1 MSVQESGLDSSLSG
15 KPRRVASVEGITEYR
30 LENGLRL
37 LLFPDPSRPTVTVN
51 LTVFV
56 GSRHEGYGEAGM
68 AHLLEHM
75 AFKGTPD
82 HRQIPQ
88 LLNQRGAQF
97 NGTTSD
103 DRTNYY
109 ETLPASDE
117 NLEFALRLEAD
128 RLVNSVISAD
138 DLATEFTVVRNEFE
152 RGENSPS
159 RVLLQRVAATAYD
172 WHNYGKATIGN
183 RSDIERVPVEALRT
197 FYQRYYQPDNA
208 MVVVAGRFVE
218 ATALALVQR
227 YFGELPC
234 PTRVLPHT
242 YTVEPPSDGE
252 RHVTLRRVGD
262 VPLVAA
268 AYRIPAAAHPDFAA
282 VAVLTRLLALQPA
295 GRLYQQLVETS
306 KASSIFA
313 FAQARRD
320 PSLLYV
326 GAELPKDGD
335 VDAALAAV
343 LAAAETLDG
352 NPVSNDEVERA
363 RRQLLKEWELSSANT
378 TGIAIALSSWAAQG
392 DWRLYFLYRDRIEAV
407 DAQQV
412 MDVARRYLRRNN
424 RTVGLFLPT
433 QQAERVVVPD
443 TPDIVS
449 MVANYK
455 GREQLAAGEAFDV
468 SPLAIE
474 KRVKRLRLE
483 TGTRRDDVG
492 LRVAM
497 LEKRNRGETA
507 TLLLRLRYGDVGS
520 LADRANAG
528 EFLAEHMARGTRRLG
543 YQQFRDALDR
553 EKTQFGA
560 VGEPG
565 VVQFKL
571 RTKRQHFA
579 AAVELLREILFEP
592 ALAADE
598 LNVLRREQL
607 AEIEHARSDPQAL
620 ASNSVRRELTGYS
633 PEDPRYVPTAD
644 EAEERVKR
652 LTADDV
658 RDLHERF
665 LSGRHGELAV
675 VGDFAPES
683 LQPLLN
689 SLEAWHGAA
698 PYARL
703 PRPIPEGVG
712 RTRRIIQAADKDNAV
727 LLTAQLTPLSSGDDD
742 YPALVIANY
751 ILGGGSLSSRL
762 AERIRQREGLSYG
775 VGSAFSASALDKRAA
790 WQVQANANP
799 ANMERL
805 EQIVFEEIRGL
816 LAHGV
821 TEEELARAQEGYL
834 RQLEVARSQDDR
846 LASLLADTLYEGRT
860 MEHHAVVAERI
871 AALTPV
877 QLHESVGRHLRP
889 TEFVTFLAGDFSQV
903 GVSG

>member
-1 MSVQESGLDSSLSG
+1 MSAQDSGSG
-15 KPRRVASVEGITEYR
+15 ASRGGSPRRVASVEGITEYR
-30 LENGLRL
+30 FDNGLRL

-82 HRQIPQ
+82 HAQIPQ

-109 ETLPASDE
+109 ETLPASEE

-159 RVLLQRVAATAYD
+159 RVLLQRISAAAYD

-183 RSDIERVPVEALRT
+183 RSDIERVPVESLRS
-197 FYQRYYQPDNA
+197 FYRRFYQPDNA
-208 MVVVAGRFVE
+208 LVVVAGRFVE
-218 ATALALVQR
+218 TAALELVKR
-227 YFGELPC
+227 YFGELPR
-234 PTRVLPHT
+234 PTRALPAT
-242 YTVEPPSDGE
+242 YTVEPPRDGE
-252 RHVTLRRVGD
+252 RQVTLRRVGD

-268 AYRIPAAAHPDFAA
+268 AYHIPAAAHVDFAA
-282 VAVLTRLLALQPA
+282 IAVLTRMLALQPA
-295 GRLYQQLVETS
+295 GRLYKRLVETG

-320 PSLLYV
+320 PSLLFA
-326 GAELPKDGD
+326 GAEAPKDGD
-335 VDAALAAV
+335 ADAALAAV
-343 LAAAETLDG
+343 LEATEAMDASPAMD
-352 NPVSNDEVERA
+352 DEVERA

-378 TGIAIALSSWAAQG
+378 TAIAIALSSWAAQG

-407 DAQQV
+407 SASDV
-412 MDVARRYLRRNN
+412 MDVVRRYLRRNN

-433 QQAERVVVPD
+433 SQAERVVVPEA
-443 TPDIVS
+443 PDVVS
-449 MVANYK
+449 MVADYR
-455 GREQLAAGEAFDV
+455 GREQPAPGEAFDV

-474 KRVKRLRLE
+474 KRVQRLRAE
-483 TGTRRDDVG
+483 TGRLRADAG
-492 LRVAM
+492 LRVAL

-507 TLLLRLRYGDVGS
+507 TLLLRLRYGEAVS
-520 LADRANAG
+520 LAGRANAA

-571 RTKRQHFA
+571 RTKRAHFA
-579 AAVELLREILFEP
+579 AAVALLGEILREP
-592 ALAADE
+592 ALASDE
-598 LNVLRREQL
+598 LEVLRREQL

-620 ASNSVRRELTGYS
+620 ASNSLRRELTGYS
-633 PEDPRYVPTAD
+633 PLDPRYVPTAD
-644 EAEERVKR
+644 EAEERVRR

-665 LSGRHGELAV
+665 LSGRHGELVA
-675 VGDFAPES
+675 VGDFSPAS
-683 LQPLLN
+683 LQPLVDALD
-689 SLEAWHGAA
+689 AWNGAA

-703 PRPIPEGVG
+703 PRPIPELVG
-712 RTRRIIQAADKDNAV
+712 RTRRVIQAADKDNAV
-727 LLTAQLTPLSSGDDD
+727 FLTAQLTPLSSGDDD

-751 ILGGGSLSSRL
+751 ILGGGSLASRL

-805 EQIVFEEIRGL
+805 EQVVREEIRGL

-821 TEEELARAQEGYL
+821 TSEELTRAQDGYL
-834 RQLEVARSQDDR
+834 RQLEVSRSQDDR

-860 MEHHAVVAERI
+860 MEYHAKLAERI
-871 AALTPV
+871 AALTPA
-877 QLHESVGRHLRP
+877 QLHEAVGRHLRP
-889 TEFVTFLAGDFSQV
+889 AEFVTFLAGDFSHV
-903 GVSG
+903 GVDV